1 MISLILLFFLMCGL
15 SATVDFKLFKSKFEA
30 KRGIA
35 VGVFC
40 QFFVMPFLGFSAAKL
55 FNLPSKLGI
64 ALMVMTS
71 SPGGAFS
78 GLWCSIFNADLALSV
93 AMTTCSTICSIFM
106 LPLNLY
112 VYVNTLYGTN
122 VVVPWATLA
131 INIAVAI
138 GATVIGLFIGAKLPL
153 YRDKFNTLGN
163 LSGII
168 LIMMALVPQD
178 KQEATGHSGNMTAE
192 AAELHMLNA
201 EGWCDGVFGFGRP
214 AAFYMATAMPCFL
227 GLFVALGAAS
237 LPCLGLI
244 KEERVAIS
252 VETLYQ
258 NTGLALS
265 IALSAFSDP
274 CAVTAAS
281 GVPLFY
287 GAVEA
292 LLLPGLLAVSWRI
305 GWTYAPA
312 KESCW
317 VVVKSNYQPSAV
329 EAAHR
334 KLSVAESALELTKSQ
349 GGTAEQITEQEELLD
364 VAKTK
369 FRTLAASEIES
380 LNEQLSEA
388 REAGQEENVAT
399 LEESIAGVER
409 LQALVDGNGKDID
422 GPMTPKPDVENDVDR
437 ARTPPKE
444 APRPQSP
451 SKAPKEGGA
460 SPTVE
465 P

>member
-1 MISLILLFFLMCGL
+1 
-15 SATVDFKLFKSKFEA
+15 
-30 KRGIA
+30 
-35 VGVFC
+35 
-40 QFFVMPFLGFSAAKL
+40 
-55 FNLPSKLGI
+55 
-64 ALMVMTS
+64 
-71 SPGGAFS
+71 
-78 GLWCSIFNADLALSV
+78 
-93 AMTTCSTICSIFM
+93 M

-349 GGTAEQITEQEELLD
+349 GGTAEQASRCACPHPFCALRGVVGARIPHRAPGVGMACSSPLAVAVGTPLDCSNPFGLLPVCSTGHRNAAWD
-364 VAKTK
+364 SLASAAVQTDGNHSTLRAWVGSRAGSK
-369 FRTLAASEIES
+369 RGSTLAHRDCC
-380 LNEQLSEA
+380 LS
-388 REAGQEENVAT
+388 
-399 LEESIAGVER
+399 S
-409 LQALVDGNGKDID
+409 
-422 GPMTPKPDVENDVDR
+422 
-437 ARTPPKE
+437 
-444 APRPQSP
+444 
-451 SKAPKEGGA
+451 
-460 SPTVE
+460 
-465 P
+465 